1 MGSVCFV
8 QLCSLKPEAAKLSLL
23 LLLLSCL
30 RAVVCSTLVGPQKS
44 GTEQV

>member
-23 LLLLSCL
+23 LLFSCL
-30 RAVVCSTLVGPQKS
+30 RAVVCSSLVGPQKA

>member
-8 QLCSLKPEAAKLSLL
+8 QLFSLKPEAAKLSLL
-23 LLLLSCL
+23 LLSCL
-30 RAVVCSTLVGPQKS
+30 RAVVCSSLVGPQKA